1 MSPTPKLDKR
11 GRFAKVPILNNKI
24 RIILMKKNIAYLVN
38 GKRLGIERRQFSY
51 SCCIPE
57 RRYIKNRRCN
67 VQSRIITLKCM
78 ENHINVE
85 NPKVAFASDF
95 I

>member
-1 MSPTPKLDKR
+1 
-11 GRFAKVPILNNKI
+11 
-24 RIILMKKNIAYLVN
+24 MKKNITYLFN

-57 RRYIKNRRCN
+57 KRSIKNRRCN
-67 VQSRIITLKCM
+67 DQSKIIALKCL
-78 ENHINVE
+78 ENYINIE
-85 NPKVAFASDF
+85 NPKAAFAAAF